1 MLSSEWINDYIS
13 NIFLQNQLLYALIL
27 FVVMDYMTGICV
39 AIQKRQLSS
48 QIGTKGIT
56 KKIAIFIVIAF
67 CHILDIYFTGSESPL
82 EAVATIFYTTNEGI
96 SILENISVLGVPLP
110 AKIQQTLAIVKKKT
124 DDTTP

>member
-124 DDTTP
+124 DDPTP

>member
-96 SILENISVLGVPLP
+96 SILENINVLGVPLP

-124 DDTTP
+124 DDPTP